1 MGSWNVQWDAWMHRN
16 QVLHE
21 TPLSEVMSG
30 SICLD
35 RALKNEWKVGFHT
48 LSRTIK
54 LCPPNNVDK
63 VLQATLLEKKGWLVL
78 IRRAREAVGQECV
91 KDEFSVV
98 GSSLRKWVGL

>member
-1 MGSWNVQWDAWMHRN
+1 MHRN
-16 QVLHE
+16 QVLYE

-48 LSRTIK
+48 LPGTIK
-54 LCPPNNVDK
+54 ICLPNNVDK

-78 IRRAREAVGQECV
+78 IRRAREAVGQEFV